1 MDRPRNNMTEPEQER
16 KNREVI
22 EALRRIMDVLSKRL
36 TPEVEPAV
44 VYIVKDAE

>member
-1 MDRPRNNMTEPEQER
+1 MTEPEQER